1 MSGFHTDPRF
11 YGMNSEYFDTQP
23 QSEAT
28 QIVQKF
34 KDNSV
39 IYFNNEPFFL
49 VRHVR
54 KNAFKNMQ
62 GVKTFQELHHADV
75 VKQNNDYYFFV
86 RTIPYVEFEEILN
99 EEEIIE

>member
-1 MSGFHTDPRF
+1 MSGFQTDPRF
-11 YGMNSEYFDTQP
+11 YGMNSESFDTQP
-23 QSEAT
+23 QGETS
-28 QIVQKF
+28 QILQQF

-39 IYFNNEPFFL
+39 IYFNTEPFFL
-49 VRHVR
+49 VRHIR

-86 RTIPYVEFEEILN
+86 RTIPCVDF
-99 EEEIIE
+99 EEIIEE